1 MGASVMCSAPGSK
14 HRTGGLSNDLLHEDP
29 LP

>member
-14 HRTGGLSNDLLHEDP
+14 HRTGGQSNELQHEAQ